1 MRKPGV
7 SFLILVS
14 LYSVLTACQS
24 LQQAM
29 FDDDCSTTRLT
40 FWDSEPEYRLPS
52 PREASEEALQ
62 WMKERDAQ
70 LLAAKESNLDGMA
83 SSIAMPSEENDW
95 MISQAH
101 VFVPELLQREYFTRR
116 RSQDHQGVERR
127 KPLFAKAR
135 FGVNS
140 QGLDTM
146 SFMGSDSLQA
156 RAGLPPRGPQ
166 IPLNASMSSYEVAP
180 GDTLGTISRK
190 LYGTP
195 GRWMELAH
203 LNNLGNGSLI
213 YPKEIL
219 FYVKDPQIVGKH

>member
-1 MRKPGV
+1 MRKPSV

-83 SSIAMPSEENDW
+83 SSIAMPAEENDW
-95 MISQAH
+95 MISEAH

-127 KPLFAKAR
+127 KPLFAKSK
-135 FGVNS
+135 FGVTS
-140 QGLDTM
+140 EALDTL
-146 SFMGSDSLQA
+146 SFMGPDALKA
-156 RAGLPPRGPQ
+156 RAGLPHRGPQ
-166 IPLNASMSSYEVAP
+166 PQLNASMSSYEVVA

-190 LYGTP
+190 LYGTAD
-195 GRWMELAH
+195 RWMELAH